1 MSLFNKKSYLIA
13 PDMQGSPPAAHG
25 TFKHFSFIKYQIQ
38 GHKKLNQQEMPFYA
52 SSTKASYTIEAAVIM
67 PLFITL
73 MVFGMF
79 IFRVLQVQSGVQ
91 QAINATSRTMS
102 VALGNLANPG
112 TSDADVEPDSV
123 APTISGK
130 LSEGVLIG
138 AAAAKT
144 AVEMIDRKVP
154 IELIDGGAAGFNF
167 IGSSFEGNYVDIIV
181 DYQMTFPVGLLGKY
195 SFDVTQRARTRKWVG
210 YDKNENTIDS
220 KYVFITDKGERYHMN
235 YHCTYLNP
243 SVHRLPI
250 EELEAAR
257 NKGGAKYY
265 KCERCK
271 GKTTKGF
278 VFVTDYGTSF
288 HGDINCTE
296 IKHNIKKVLYEE
308 VKDTMPACSKCGGH

>member
-1 MSLFNKKSYLIA
+1 MSLFYKKPYLIA
-13 PDMQGSPPAAHG
+13 PDMHGGPPAAKR
-25 TFKHFSFIKYQIQ
+25 TIKHFSFISQIQ
-38 GHKKLNQQEMPFYA
+38 GQNNIYQPEMPFYA
-52 SSTKASYTIEAAVIM
+52 SSKKASYTIEAAVIM

-79 IFRVLQVQSGVQ
+79 IFRLLQVQSGVQ
-91 QAINATSRTMS
+91 QSINATSRTMS
-102 VALGNLANPG
+102 VALGNLANSG
-112 TSDADVEPDSV
+112 TSDTDVDTSDEE
-123 APTISGK
+123 PTIEGL

-144 AVEMIDRKVP
+144 AVEMEDRHVP
-154 IELIDGGAAGFNF
+154 IEFIDGGAAGFSF
-167 IGSSFEGNYVDIIV
+167 LGTSFEGNYVDIKV
-181 DYQMTFPVGLLGKY
+181 DYQMTFPVGLLGHY
-195 SFDVTQRARTRKWVG
+195 TFDVSQRARTRKWVG
-210 YDKNENTIDS
+210 YDKTEDFTDS
-220 KYVFITDKGERYHMN
+220 RYVFITEKGEHYHMN

-265 KCERCK
+265 RCERCK
-271 GKTTKGF
+271 GKTTRGF

-288 HGDINCTE
+288 HGDINCSE

-308 VKDTMPACSKCGGH
+308 VKDIMPACSKCGH